1 MQNKPVFNVYI
12 DNWTFRNL
20 LLPYL
25 LKVKI
30 ISRSD
35 VAHDFFDLLIGT
47 RGRRIFLYEMDKHM
61 YKKFINELPHIHQ
74 RILVDN
80 QFYSG
85 LEICRLLESS
95 LFDSILPLH
104 IPHFVIGNEISSNN
118 PFKGLKGLNII
129 DLSKENKEIKPKLFL
144 NINLNFWF
152 SDYKKNIDSNYIY
165 IEDPY
170 LLIKLYNLSDLN
182 SFFDF
187 IKYYQ
192 TLTLIISC
200 KGRGLQIR
208 DVFLTEFEI
217 DELIERI
224 KTCVKGLNKNC
235 NISFSLNAKHDR
247 YIVSNRRI
255 YLIGNSFSMNRYDTT
270 YLSSYSLLDAKKE
283 LFIN

>member
-1 MQNKPVFNVYI
+1 MNF
-12 DNWTFRNL
+12 
-20 LLPYL
+20 
-25 LKVKI
+25 
-30 ISRSD
+30 
-35 VAHDFFDLLIGT
+35 LI
-47 RGRRIFLYEMDKHM
+47 
-61 YKKFINELPHIHQ
+61 FIK

-255 YLIGNSFSMNRYDTT
+255 
-270 YLSSYSLLDAKKE
+270 LL
-283 LFIN
+283 LFFPIRFIYTHKTIQ